1 MHFCFYVS
9 QKAIKCPKPQL
20 PPFVSI
26 NPDKQEYAYNEPVTF
41 GCPIGYTLNG
51 EKVKDCLHS
60 ADLTENLPS
69 CTGISKKLVCHLYL
83 QRALSQMVCIFE
95 ILLSLNVNE
104 QVLHVI

>member
-1 MHFCFYVS
+1 M
-9 QKAIKCPKPQL
+9 
-20 PPFVSI
+20 PPLVSI
-26 NPDKQEYAYNEPVTF
+26 SPDKKEYAYNETVTF

-83 QRALSQMVCIFE
+83 QRALIYFVTDGLYFRNTFKFKCKP
-95 ILLSLNVNE
+95 VNE
-104 QVLHVI
+104 KVLTCILNSIVMH